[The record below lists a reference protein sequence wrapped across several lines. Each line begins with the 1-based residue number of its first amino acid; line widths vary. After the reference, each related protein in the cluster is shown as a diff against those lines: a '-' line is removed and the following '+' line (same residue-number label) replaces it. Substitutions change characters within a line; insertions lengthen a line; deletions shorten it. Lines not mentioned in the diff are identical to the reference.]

1 MSRKTLV
8 LGFLFCQGVATS
20 LAVAAGPFA
29 EELPTTPGQPFSA
42 VAQTQSTTVF
52 ADGNRIVR
60 TNTVRYFRDGEGRT
74 RTERDMGPAEGSAAQ
89 SRTMITINDP
99 VGAVRYVLN
108 PQKKSAMVL
117 KLPAGALPPEATE
130 DGPLETTASFGLLGL
145 GMALG
150 ANPRTVESASDTT
163 LLGQKVISGVS
174 ATGTRV
180 VRTIPSGAF
189 GNEKPIVSNLERW
202 LSPEL
207 GVPVQITQQSS
218 IGGTLTLNVSQIV
231 RAEPNPSLFTVPAD
245 YTRHEVN
252 FNLPLASASP
262 STVTVTSK

>member
-1 MSRKTLV
+1 M
-8 LGFLFCQGVATS
+8 
-20 LAVAAGPFA
+20 AAGPFFA
-29 EELPTTPGQPFSA
+29 EELPATPGQPFSA

-74 RTERDMGPAEGSAAQ
+74 RTERGMGLAEGSAAQ
-89 SRTMITINDP
+89 PRTVITINDP
-99 VGAVRYVLN
+99 VAATRYVLN
-108 PQKKSAMVL
+108 PQNKSVTVW
-117 KLPAGALPPEATE
+117 KLPPGALAPQAVE
-130 DGPLETTASFGLLGL
+130 DEPLETTASFGLLGL

-150 ANPRTVESASDTT
+150 ANPRTVEASSDTT
-163 LLGQKVISGVS
+163 SLGQKVISGVS

-189 GNEKPIVSNLERW
+189 GNEKPITSNLERW

-207 GVPVQITQQSS
+207 GVPLQITQRSS

-231 RAEPNPSLFTVPAD
+231 RAEPDPALFTVPAG
-245 YTRHEVN
+245 YTSHEVN
-252 FNLPLASASP
+252 FNLPVASVSPAS
-262 STVTVTSK
+262 VTVTTTQGAVVADGRP